1 MTRHWRI
8 ADGIAWVGERG
19 RVALIDTRSPSA
31 APMIVPPVYGELWRL
46 LGERPR
52 PEADLQAKGAEL
64 VDESGPELVAAFV
77 AAMSERHLIEAVTRE
92 A

>member
-8 ADGIAWVGERG
+8 AEGVAWVGESE

-31 APMIVPPVYGELWRL
+31 SPMIVPPVFGELWRL
-46 LGERPR
+46 V
-52 PEADLQAKGAEL
+52 ADGSASETDLRAKGAEL
-64 VDESGPELVAAFV
+64 VDESGPELVEAFV